1 MRTIGA
7 GTVALAVLLLLGA
20 CNLMNPPAKEYTYPA
35 WGFRA
40 SFLTPPTET
49 AKPGTPDG
57 TQPDADLVEAVGGGR
72 DFAVWVADVS
82 KSNLSLDDLAS
93 NAADHVSKGIGADI
107 GIQTYAATGD
117 GVMGREYQLTKNGKW
132 VVTLRVFLA
141 GGKFYEVIGK
151 SDLGK
156 DDPALQRF
164 LVTFHTLAAAS
175 PQATNAPA
183 PPPPAPPPPP

>member
-7 GTVALAVLLLLGA
+7 VSAASAVLLVLSG
-20 CNLMNPPAKEYTYPA
+20 CNLLNPPAKEYSYPA

-72 DFAVWVADVS
+72 DFAVWAADVS

-107 GIQTYAATGD
+107 GIQTYAATGE
-117 GVMGREYQLTKNGKW
+117 GVVGREYQLTKNGKW

-141 GGKFYEVIGK
+141 AGKFYEVIAK
-151 SDLGK
+151 SDFGK
-156 DDPALQRF
+156 DDPALQTF
-164 LVTFHTLAAAS
+164 LISFHTLGGAPTAPA
-175 PQATNAPA
+175 NAPA
-183 PPPPAPPPPP
+183 PPSTPAPAP

>member
-1 MRTIGA
+1 M
-7 GTVALAVLLLLGA
+7 LLLLGA
-20 CNLMNPPAKEYTYPA
+20 CELDEPARPRNTRTRP
-35 WGFRA
+35 GVFRA

-93 NAADHVSKGIGADI
+93 NAADHVSKGIGANI

-117 GVMGREYQLTKNGKW
+117 GVMGREYQLTKNGKS

-141 GGKFYEVIGK
+141 GGK
-151 SDLGK
+151 
-156 DDPALQRF
+156 
-164 LVTFHTLAAAS
+164 S
-175 PQATNAPA
+175 PK
-183 PPPPAPPPPP
+183 